1 MTSLR
6 LSDFYVSDPVQPLA
20 LPNLAALELIEFRS
34 CQPLAQ
40 IFTAHSLP
48 SLRALAVYEVEGSSE
63 DVDGLLVDLLPQ
75 LDMLFLDLKVTDDIS
90 PELFAKIVS
99 ITLFDSAINY
109 YGELIRVENLRLY
122 SLRDSG
128 LSDTLEDVLEDL
140 RRILEHL
147 HASTS
152 ETIPRVLY
160 LPRSITTFVSDS
172 VEIKTAREELDRIA
186 KDRELELVFE
196 EQPKEWAL
204 DSGLSRDFWK
214 RMKEKKDTEAQ

>member
-214 RMKEKKDTEAQ
+214 RMKAKKDTEAQ